1 MTSELELLRQKVVE
15 LMAENAEIQAE
26 NAKLRQV
33 VEEQIDHEKK
43 DRKIHLIQN
52 ILCIHHM
59 YVYVYINFNKT
70 TKIRRKEKM
79 PSSRVESKSKIDT
92 TNLVAENS
100 ELN

>member
-1 MTSELELLRQKVVE
+1 
-15 LMAENAEIQAE
+15 
-26 NAKLRQV
+26 
-33 VEEQIDHEKK
+33 
-43 DRKIHLIQN
+43 
-52 ILCIHHM
+52 M